1 MFSLVDQLPA
11 EVLSGLLLV
20 GCLAMLRLGNWL
32 RLRQQRPGDTLYA
45 TAATVSL
52 LTLLIG
58 FTFSV
63 ALNRYDARRDMVVEE
78 AAAGF
83 ALWQRLQLQPEPVRS
98 EMARAME
105 AYVAARLRYFSEGSQ
120 TDQER
125 PSDFEADML
134 AERMWDL
141 VRSAG
146 GDGARIRLMADSLT
160 RVDDVAWRREA
171 IAREHIPLTVIDA
184 LGVFLLL
191 TALSLGYSGNSERRV
206 SRLPHL
212 VFLGL
217 ALGAI
222 AVLIDLDRPRTG
234 LVRVSQAPML
244 ELAED
249 IRRDL
254 ASPAKMGGAP

>member
-11 EVLSGLLLV
+11 EVLTGLLLI
-20 GCLAMLRLGNWL
+20 GCLMMLRLGHWL
-32 RLRQQRPGDTLYA
+32 RRRQGRPGETLYA

-63 ALNRYDARRDMVVEE
+63 ALNRYDTRRDMVVEE

-83 ALWQRLQLQPEPVRS
+83 ALWQRIALQPEPTRTA
-98 EMARAME
+98 MAKTME
-105 AYVAARLRYFSEGSQ
+105 AYVAERLRYFSEGTQ
-120 TDQER
+120 TDRAR
-125 PSDFEADML
+125 PTDFEADML
-134 AERMWDL
+134 MERMWDL
-141 VRSAG
+141 MRAAG
-146 GDGARIRLMADSLT
+146 NDGALVRIMTDSLT

-184 LGVFLLL
+184 LGIFLLL
-191 TALSLGYSGNSERRV
+191 TALSLGYSGNPEARV
-206 SRLPHL
+206 ARLPHL
-212 VFLGL
+212 VFL
-217 ALGAI
+217 AMAIGAI
-222 AVLIDLDRPRTG
+222 AVVLDLDRPRTG

-249 IRRDL
+249 IRRDM
-254 ASPAKMGGAP
+254 ADEEAR